1 MLLRRVCLWSALLL
15 SLGGIV
21 ALVNP
26 HLFPPQVAKGIM
38 GQPRHNR
45 GDRGL
50 MQQLN
55 LTQDQKKELQA
66 IQQQY
71 RGPLHE
77 QRQKLLQAQQE
88 LSDLMGGTASQS
100 QIREKYRQVEAL
112 RQQVGELNLNSML
125 AMREVMTLEQ
135 RSRFA
140 QLMQKRKE
148 NFRDRPLEGAVR
160 EASPLGEG
168 NRPLD
173 SAEINRPFDG
183 TVSEDRRS
191 LGNRDRSDA
200 QPE

>member
-1 MLLRRVCLWSALLL
+1 MLLHRVSLWSALLL

-26 HLFPPQVAKGIM
+26 NVFPPQVAQGIM
-38 GQPRHNR
+38 GKTSQKQ

-55 LTQDQKKELQA
+55 LTQNQKQQLQT

-71 RGPLHE
+71 REPLHE
-77 QRQKLLQAQQE
+77 QRQKLAQAQQE
-88 LSDLMGGTASQS
+88 LSELMASTASQN

-112 RQQVGELNLNSML
+112 RQQVGALNLDSML

-140 QLMQKRKE
+140 QLMQKRKD
-148 NFRDRPLEGAVR
+148 NLRDRPLDGAVQPFGHENR

-173 SAEINRPFDG
+173 GMVNEG
-183 TVSEDRRS
+183 RRS
-191 LGNRDRSDA
+191 LSYRDRSDA